1 MYSDYKKVCKVF
13 KENCILS
20 DFTTF
25 KIGGIGK
32 IVFFP
37 KTAEEFKDLLV
48 LCHKKGETPFILGN
62 GSNLLVS
69 DQGYQGVIICTR
81 RLDDIKFENN
91 IVLANA
97 GAKLPALCFEAQKR
111 SLSGLEFA
119 CGIPATLGGAI
130 KMNAGAYGN
139 AIGNV
144 VEYVTVFRR
153 GEVCIEKPTFGYR
166 KSSIDDESIII
177 GASLRLERLD
187 RDLIK
192 RQIFLN
198 GKARKFSQPTGYS
211 AGSVFLSVG
220 GVSAGYYVD
229 KAGLKGLQIGGAKVS
244 EKHANFIINTGKST
258 SSDVCALIQKIKE
271 EVYGKFG
278 INLCTEIRFL
288 GEFNETLR

>member
-13 KENCILS
+13 KENCLLS

-25 KIGGIGK
+25 KIGGRAN

-37 KTAEEFKDLLV
+37 KTVEEFKDLL
-48 LCHKKGETPFILGN
+48 LCCHKKGEKPFVLGN

-81 RLDDIKFENN
+81 RLDDIKFEKN
-91 IVLANA
+91 IVLANT
-97 GAKLPALCFEAQKR
+97 GAKLPALCLESQKR
-111 SLSGLEFA
+111 SLSGLEFC

-139 AIGNV
+139 AISNT

-153 GEVCIEKPTFGYR
+153 GEVCIEKPNFGYR
-166 KSSIDDESIII
+166 KSDIDDESIII

-198 GKARKFSQPTGYS
+198 SKARKISQPTGYS

-229 KAGLKGLQIGGAKVS
+229 KAGLKGFQIGGAKVS
-244 EKHANFIINTGKST
+244 EKHANFIINTGQAT
-258 SSDVCALIQKIKE
+258 ASDVCVLIQKIKE

-278 INLCTEIRFL
+278 VTLCTEIRFL